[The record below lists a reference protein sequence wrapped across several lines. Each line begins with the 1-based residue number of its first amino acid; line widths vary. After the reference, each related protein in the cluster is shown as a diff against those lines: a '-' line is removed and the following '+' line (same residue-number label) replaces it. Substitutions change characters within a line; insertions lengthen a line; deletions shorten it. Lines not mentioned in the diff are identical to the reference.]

1 MKETERGKRSDAK
14 RRIQIKKKKT
24 LKLNDT
30 FIPQI
35 ARLIGLFWIEKISC
49 HKKKYTMN

>member
-14 RRIQIKKKKT
+14 RRKPKKT